1 MVEQVSRR
9 DVGDHVREA
18 ERCRGTDEADGA
30 DDQADL
36 ELLDLEHV
44 LDGGADPGPGALQ
57 GATCG
62 GIGWPRGLVRR
73 NGDSRCAGPA
83 AQLRS
88 GLSHILPSCARFFQM
103 SECG

>member
-1 MVEQVSRR
+1 MVEQASRR
-9 DVGDHVREA
+9 DVGDHVGEA
-18 ERCRGTDEADGA
+18 ERGRGTDEADGA

-44 LDGGADPGPGALQ
+44 LDGGAGALQ
-57 GATCG
+57 GAMCG

-73 NGDSRCAGPA
+73 NGGSSRARPA
-83 AQLRS
+83 AQVRS
-88 GLSHILPSCARFFQM
+88 GLNHIRPSCARFFQM